1 MMKILSTRIPPL
13 RKITKLGKNYL
24 KIGFKYVDNNMCSS
38 ILRSAF
44 QQKFKIFLY
53 FGLFLFVYCE
63 WLSYALCPRYW
74 PSLSFTSLT
83 PSQKFFKVLVV
94 ADPQIL
100 GDRNEKPFS
109 RWDNDRY
116 LSKTFSKALSY
127 TSPDLVVFLGDI
139 MDEGHIAHDEHF
151 NKYLARVRQIFQ
163 LDKLA
168 PHQVLFLPG
177 DNDVG
182 GEEDEVSLNKLNR
195 FNNHFNVSYFSVHG
209 GIQFVTVNKLTRT
222 YPSMAGHP
230 NNTMRIVIS
239 HLPLLNRAS
248 DFGYEIISQLHPSLV
263 VSAHEHTSTHIVWN
277 TQEDPSHSRSRVEEY
292 AYNEYTGQSLWRLS
306 TNQKGVVQ
314 EVTVPTCSYRMG
326 VPRMAYGFMYI
337 DKEHSLINY
346 GLLWLPSRLF
356 HLFLY
361 IAYLVTAAFIL
372 LVKYKTSPSDI
383 LNVRKYY
390 HNV

>member
-248 DFGYEIISQLHPSLV
+248 DFGYEIISQLHPSLIL
-263 VSAHEHTSTHIVWN
+263 SAHDTPLIMLILFINTGSYSFYRSSLNFTPISYYLPTSTH
-277 TQEDPSHSRSRVEEY
+277 
-292 AYNEYTGQSLWRLS
+292 
-306 TNQKGVVQ
+306 
-314 EVTVPTCSYRMG
+314 
-326 VPRMAYGFMYI
+326 PRTSSGTL
-337 DKEHSLINY
+337 KK
-346 GLLWLPSRLF
+346 
-356 HLFLY
+356 
-361 IAYLVTAAFIL
+361 IL
-372 LVKYKTSPSDI
+372 LILEVEWKSTPITSTRGNPYGD
-383 LNVRKYY
+383 
-390 HNV
+390 